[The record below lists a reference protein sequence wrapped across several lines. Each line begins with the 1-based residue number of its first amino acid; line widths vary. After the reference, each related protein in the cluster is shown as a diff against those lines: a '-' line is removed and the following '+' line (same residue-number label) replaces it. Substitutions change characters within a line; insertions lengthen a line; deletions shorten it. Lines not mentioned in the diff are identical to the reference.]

1 MKQEQRNL
9 TLGQVADMKQALE
22 ENIKNQLIGFMN
34 QTGIEA
40 LQIEAWCTT
49 SKNIDDKTD
58 TVETKIDSNIRISI
72 MNFLNR

>member
-1 MKQEQRNL
+1 MKEEQRNL

-22 ENIKNQLIGFMN
+22 ENIKNQLTDFMN

-40 LQIEAWCTT
+40 IQLDAWCGT

-58 TVETKIDSNIRISI
+58 TVETKIDANARINI